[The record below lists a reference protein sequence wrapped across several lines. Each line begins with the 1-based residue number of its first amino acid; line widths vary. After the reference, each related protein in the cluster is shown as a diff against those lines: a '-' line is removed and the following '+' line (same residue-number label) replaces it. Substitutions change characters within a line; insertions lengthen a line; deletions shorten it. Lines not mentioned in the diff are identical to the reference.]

1 MESEENLT
9 GSILIA
15 HPMLRDPNFRRT
27 ILFLPTHDETQ
38 GATGLVLNRPLTER
52 ISPADGSIEV
62 PLFYGGPVQ
71 PAQILLASLQWRE
84 SPTMVAFRAFA
95 GKLTDDGIAPQ
106 WRSGLRAFAGYAG
119 WEQGQ
124 LEAEVAEKAWI
135 VAPPTRA
142 LIEMTNTHNAW
153 ATFMRQSGPFFELMA
168 DEPDEPWRN

>member
-9 GSILIA
+9 GSILVA

-27 ILFLPTHDETQ
+27 ILFLPTHDESE
-38 GATGLVLNRPLTER
+38 GATGLVLNRPLPER
-52 ISPADGSIEV
+52 ISPADGSNEV

-71 PAQILLASLQWRE
+71 PSHILLASLQWHD
-84 SPTMVAFRAFA
+84 SPMMVAFQAFA
-95 GKLTDDGIAPQ
+95 GKVTDAGIAPQ

-124 LEAEVAEKAWI
+124 LEAEVADKAWI
-135 VAPPTRA
+135 IVPPTRA
-142 LIEMTNTHNAW
+142 LIEMTNTRDAW
-153 ATFMRQSGPFFELMA
+153 ANIMRQGGPLFELMA